1 MILTGGISASMMQ
14 PVDFQEQLVVQ
25 QVELMSEP
33 PVALAELRRVP
44 LVVQW
49 LAELQGRSRTR
60 F

>member
-1 MILTGGISASMMQ
+1 MMQ